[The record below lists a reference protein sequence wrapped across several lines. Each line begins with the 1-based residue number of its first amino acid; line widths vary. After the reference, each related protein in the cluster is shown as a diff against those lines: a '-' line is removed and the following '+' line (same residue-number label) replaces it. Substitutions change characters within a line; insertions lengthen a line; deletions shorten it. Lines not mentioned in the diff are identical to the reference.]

1 MRGKLYNEVT
11 PQYCDKWKDIGKLL
25 GLPSGE
31 LDCIEAEWP
40 TNSKCCCNRMLDKW
54 LDVDT
59 KASWERIAAVIH
71 SVNTG
76 E

>member
-1 MRGKLYNEVT
+1 
-11 PQYCDKWKDIGKLL
+11 
-25 GLPSGE
+25 
-31 LDCIEAEWP
+31 
-40 TNSKCCCNRMLDKW
+40 MLDKW

-76 E
+76 EQSCICKHIVTTQNWGITCTFYQYYMAIIGTQQDTKVLWF